1 MTWRWED
8 LKWDGAYWPE
18 INTGKDMF
26 MAKLTLYPSDEL
38 HARLIQLAERERRSV
53 SQQTIMLLESV
64 LPEPELAITDTETG
78 ASFKV
83 SGVRAKRAAP
93 SGVAGKVRNY
103 PCVHRV
109 PAGAFCKTCDSE
121 EAT

>member
-1 MTWRWED
+1 
-8 LKWDGAYWPE
+8 
-18 INTGKDMF
+18 

-64 LPEPELAITDTETG
+64 LPEPVEASHPGRRLTVDAG
-78 ASFKV
+78 ASGVSAKPKNRA
-83 SGVRAKRAAP
+83 SGV
-93 SGVAGKVRNY
+93 VTGKVRNY

-121 EAT
+121 ETA